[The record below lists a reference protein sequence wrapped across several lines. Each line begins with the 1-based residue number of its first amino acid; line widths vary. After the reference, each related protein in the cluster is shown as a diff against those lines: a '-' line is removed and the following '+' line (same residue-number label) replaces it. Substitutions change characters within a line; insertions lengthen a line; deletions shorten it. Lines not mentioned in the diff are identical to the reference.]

1 MDLTGTYEASTPAG
15 VVTVTL
21 QALSEGRL
29 QGEVR
34 VGPILLRLA
43 GSTDGIRGEGTATSE
58 LGASAVFQLECSG
71 DQLGIQLVDLAT
83 GGVDTLVCQRRRDG
97 APRGA
102 MPAAPA
108 LSRGPAVASSAPAA
122 PTTGA
127 APGALVGTWQGPH
140 GRTRFDAD
148 GSVVFQG
155 QRLQWAVD
163 GDALVLTGP
172 GGSARVAYVLDGDRL
187 QVTGNGQTE
196 HLTRV
201 NLDDPMQAAAGVWV
215 ATESHVDPAIAM
227 VITQYITLY
236 PDGAASFQ
244 KTEGGAS
251 RRQVS
256 ESLER
261 FSSFHNTGQRSVNGR
276 WRSDGV
282 HVEVQWGWRNA
293 PVVGRVDLAAGKLVL
308 ADVGILVEGATL
320 TYDRP

>member
-21 QALSEGRL
+21 QASPEGRL

-34 VGPILLRLA
+34 IGPILLRLA
-43 GSTDGIRGEGTATSE
+43 GSTDGVRGEGAATSE
-58 LGASAVFQLECSG
+58 LGAGAMFQLQRSG
-71 DQLGIQLVDLAT
+71 DQLAIHLVDLAT
-83 GGVDTLVCQRRRDG
+83 GGVDALVCQRRRDD
-97 APRGA
+97 APRSTIS
-102 MPAAPA
+102 APP
-108 LSRGPAVASSAPAA
+108 LSRGPAVTPSVQAA
-122 PTTGA
+122 PTPTA
-127 APGALVGTWQGPH
+127 APGALVGTWQGPR

-155 QRLQWAVD
+155 QRLQWAID

-196 HLTRV
+196 HLVRV
-201 NLDDPMQAAAGVWV
+201 DLDDPMQAAAGVWV

-320 TYDRP
+320 TYDRQ